1 MSSKQSYRFL
11 KMVQDGHRMT
21 FGQQLMLTVQ
31 LSIPAI
37 ISQLSSILMQF
48 IDASMVGSLGA
59 EASAS
64 IGLVSTTTWLFGGL
78 ATACATGFYV
88 MVSHFLGAKDTANA
102 RSVLRQSITITL
114 IFSFIL
120 MAAGLAVSYPLP
132 RWLGGEEA
140 ICGDASVYFMI
151 FILSL
156 PFLQLN
162 MLASGMLRSCGNMYT
177 PTALNILMCLLDVVF
192 NFFLIFPTRTINI
205 AGVSLTVPGAG
216 LGVPGA
222 AIGTALAYMVV
233 AALLMR
239 SLCIKSPE
247 LRLTQDKGSF
257 RPTKK
262 CFVNAMKIAL
272 PMGCERVVMCQLFRD
287 NR

>member
-1 MSSKQSYRFL
+1 
-11 KMVQDGHRMT
+11 
-21 FGQQLMLTVQ
+21 
-31 LSIPAI
+31 
-37 ISQLSSILMQF
+37 
-48 IDASMVGSLGA
+48 
-59 EASAS
+59 
-64 IGLVSTTTWLFGGL
+64 
-78 ATACATGFYV
+78 
-88 MVSHFLGAKDTANA
+88 
-102 RSVLRQSITITL
+102 
-114 IFSFIL
+114 
-120 MAAGLAVSYPLP
+120 
-132 RWLGGEEA
+132 
-140 ICGDASVYFMI
+140 
-151 FILSL
+151 
-156 PFLQLN
+156 

-192 NFFLIFPTRTINI
+192 NFFLIFPTRTIDI

-272 PMGCERVVMCQLFRD
+272 PMPILSR
-287 NR
+287 